1 MLQLNWENHVKW
13 PKKYFYKTNQTE
25 INIEKLYKNIDLKM
39 ALNKIDYE
47 RACNDQF
54 QKIYELIRDLL

>member
-1 MLQLNWENHVKW
+1 MA
-13 PKKYFYKTNQTE
+13 KKYFYKTNQTE

-47 RACNDQF
+47 RVCNDQF
-54 QKIYELIRDLL
+54 QKIYELIRDLLLKSRIS